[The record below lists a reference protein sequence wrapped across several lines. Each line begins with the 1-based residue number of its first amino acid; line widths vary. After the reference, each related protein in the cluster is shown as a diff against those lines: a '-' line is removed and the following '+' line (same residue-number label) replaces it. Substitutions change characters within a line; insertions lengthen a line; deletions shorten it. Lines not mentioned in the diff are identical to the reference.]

1 MRGRVAS
8 FAISSGV
15 VTGRTQAA
23 MSLQAQV
30 QAQQAQQQEIEQ
42 IKSAHET
49 LA

>member
-8 FAISSGV
+8 FALSSGV

-30 QAQQAQQQEIEQ
+30 QAQQQEIEQ
-42 IKSAHET
+42 IKSAQET
-49 LA
+49 LT